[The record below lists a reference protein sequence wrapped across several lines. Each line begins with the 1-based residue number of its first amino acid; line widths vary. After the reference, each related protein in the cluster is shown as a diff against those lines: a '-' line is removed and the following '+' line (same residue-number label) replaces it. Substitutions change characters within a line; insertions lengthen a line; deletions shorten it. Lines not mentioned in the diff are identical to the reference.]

1 VAHLDPPVGPP
12 LDIEAINVLLDGG
25 MVAHLGDF
33 SLAGLYDHGARE
45 ADAGR
50 RRRARSEET
59 DEN

>member
-1 VAHLDPPVGPP
+1 VGPP